1 MNNKLDSFN
10 KDKVKCQKC
19 KEYYDFY
26 EAKHRRRRKVLCAD
40 CSVEWTQYFQ
50 QRWDEWWD
58 KSCRL
63 ETLPFSGPISHES
76 FFKEFINEQ

>member
-19 KEYYDFY
+19 KEYYDDDFHD
-26 EAKHRRRRKVLCAD
+26 EAIGGRICAD
-40 CSVEWTQYFQ
+40 CYVKWTQYFQ

-58 KSCRL
+58 KSCRF
-63 ETLPFSGPISHES
+63 ETLPLIGPISHES